1 MPGNST
7 ELIFLAVVYLIFF
20 AVEHIA
26 PHFKNRKQHL
36 QHSARNLLLAG
47 INYIIAFGIFILLL
61 SQVFAWTANNNF
73 GLLNQLNLNW
83 FASYLLAFVL
93 IDLWQYIWHRL
104 NHQLVFLWRFHQVHH
119 ADKEMDAS
127 TGVRFHPIEIIL
139 SSMARVAIIPLLG
152 IQAGQLL
159 MYELVLLPIILFHH
173 SNIRLNETVDRILRQ
188 VIVTPHMH
196 RLHHS
201 DIKSETNSNYASIFS
216 FWDKVFNSYTMRSI
230 ETGFRLGLGKQFS
243 PIEWNTF
250 KGFMKIPFQK
260 LPPYIPPE

>member
-1 MPGNST
+1 
-7 ELIFLAVVYLIFF
+7 
-20 AVEHIA
+20 
-26 PHFKNRKQHL
+26 
-36 QHSARNLLLAG
+36 
-47 INYIIAFGIFILLL
+47 
-61 SQVFAWTANNNF
+61 
-73 GLLNQLNLNW
+73 
-83 FASYLLAFVL
+83 
-93 IDLWQYIWHRL
+93 
-104 NHQLVFLWRFHQVHH
+104 VHH

-139 SSMARVAIIPLLG
+139 SSMVRMAIIPLLG

-173 SNIRLNETVDRILRQ
+173 SNIRLSETVDRILRL

-201 DIKSETNSNYASIFS
+201 DIKSETNSNYASVFS
-216 FWDKVFNSYTMRSI
+216 FWDKLFNSYTMRSI
-230 ETGFRLGLGKQFS
+230 ETGFQLGLGKQFS
-243 PIEWNTF
+243 LIEWNTF